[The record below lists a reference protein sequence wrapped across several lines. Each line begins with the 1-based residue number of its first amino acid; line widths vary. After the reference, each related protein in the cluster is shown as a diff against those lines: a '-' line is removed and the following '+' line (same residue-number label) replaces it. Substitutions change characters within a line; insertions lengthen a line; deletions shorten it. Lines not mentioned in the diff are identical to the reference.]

1 MRSVRQL
8 MPEAR
13 DLDDGELIDLY
24 DWPEDCSRPWVR
36 GLMAM
41 TLDGTFVGPDGVSGS
56 VSGRADSQ
64 VFSASRALA
73 DVFLVGAQTV
83 RAEGYKAVRA
93 RPELAERRAARGQR
107 PAPVLAVVS
116 ATCRFDWPDA
126 EWRSSDEQPMVITPS
141 GSDPALR
148 QIASESG
155 VEVLVTGDDVVRP
168 GDIVALLAERGLV
181 RVNCEGG
188 PSLLGEIIAADL
200 VDELALTLSPLTT
213 HAHVPRMGERVV
225 RNRMRLEHL
234 LESDGYLFT
243 RYVRDRA
250 ATA

>member
-1 MRSVRQL
+1 MRPVRQL

-13 DLDDGELIDLY
+13 DLDDGDLIDLY
-24 DWPEDCSRPWVR
+24 DWPEDLDRPWVR

-56 VSGRADSQ
+56 VSGEADSQ

-93 RPELAERRAARGQR
+93 RPSLAERRSARGQR

-116 ATCRFDWPDA
+116 ATCRFDWDDVQ
-126 EWRSSDEQPMVITPS
+126 WVHSDERPLVITPPS
-141 GSDPALR
+141 SDPGLR
-148 QIASESG
+148 QIASEMG
-155 VEVLVTGDDVVRP
+155 AEVLVAEDEVVRP
-168 GDIVALLAERGLV
+168 SDILDLLAERGLV

-188 PSLLGEIIAADL
+188 PSLLGELIGADL

-225 RNRMRLEHL
+225 RNRMRLQL
-234 LESDGYLFT
+234 LCEDDGYLFT

-250 ATA
+250 AIA